1 MKSRCCCDAC
11 KLVRISDC
19 SSEFYAQVSESPIK
33 SYGRIYQPVRPY
45 PATDYINQSPLDMT
59 LDGNADNVSALSE
72 CKNKR
77 LLTI

>member
-19 SSEFYAQVSESPIK
+19 SSEFYAQVSESPMK

-45 PATDYINQSPLDMT
+45 PATDYID
-59 LDGNADNVSALSE
+59 
-72 CKNKR
+72 R
-77 LLTI
+77 